1 MEHETKLRRAFFV
14 MCSMLCVMCIYS
26 LKISSNFL
34 SKSTGLSFSAFFSLL
49 SDNRGLMPES
59 FSDVNNGFLFLRSF
73 IIFIGFLM
81 SMKNKKAIIHIR
93 KGFGH

>member
-59 FSDVNNGFLFLRSF
+59 FSDVNNGFLVLHAHQKTNKDNERT
-73 IIFIGFLM
+73 
-81 SMKNKKAIIHIR
+81 KKKKAIIHIR